1 MKGYTVFI
9 VSFIALLFVFQILSG
24 LFLTLTYEPEMS
36 GSFNSTIST
45 VGNESVNYTFLT
57 SIIAATISFIT
68 SKLLLKT
75 INK

>member
-1 MKGYTVFI
+1 LKGYTVFI

-36 GSFNSTIST
+36 GSFNSMIST